1 MKKIMLVLLVTLLG
15 FGWLSAQTFTFTA
28 PKTGESWA
36 LGGSKVITW
45 TYSGFPNGTAVK
57 LILYQGGTMIGSLVT
72 STAIGANG
80 SGSWTWTKVGEY
92 AGGKAKEGGDYK
104 IRIRD
109 TQNKYPYAV
118 SGLFTL
124 SKGTGDYII
133 ISANEIAKNFQLV
146 NSINVSMPAQ
156 GLQVKP
162 GDMLE
167 IKWDR
172 APIATYPQ
180 VKFGVYL
187 PDRKTYIGLVHKTDA
202 GLKPNTGDYQ
212 DAYVFNARYEVGK
225 EYVIRV
231 ATPDDKFIGFS
242 GVFRVKPLEPVQVTE
257 TFTGS
262 ASAHY
267 PKIVQWE
274 SPIIGCF
281 YKLGEAPT
289 WPSSGYAVGFTN
301 TMEDPAGPCWK
312 YIGHVYRTIVKPSGI
327 YKGFVVTKAVLRFG
341 VLSYAKK
348 QTFFVLRCDA
358 AGDTLS
364 VPTTT
369 LATID
374 NWVFS
379 QTIEVDITATVQAW
393 CTGQAPNHGLIIRG
407 GDESFAHNNTN
418 AQCAISAP
426 ELVITRTEYK

>member
-1 MKKIMLVLLVTLLG
+1 MKKIALVLFFTILATA
-15 FGWLSAQTFTFTA
+15 WLAAQTFTITA
-28 PKTGESWA
+28 PKAGESWK
-36 LGGSKVITW
+36 LDSSKAITW
-45 TYSGFPNGTAVK
+45 TYSGFPSGTAVK
-57 LILYQGGTMIGSLVT
+57 LILYQNGTIKGPLAT

-80 SGSWTWTKVGEY
+80 SGSWTWAHVGEY
-92 AGGKAKEGGDYK
+92 SGGKAQAGSGYK

-109 TQNKYPYAV
+109 TQGKFPFKE

-124 SKGTGDYII
+124 SKGGGDYLI
-133 ISANEIAKNFQLV
+133 ISANEAAKNFQLL
-146 NSINVSMPAQ
+146 NNINVTMPAQ

-162 GDMLE
+162 GDELA

-172 APIATYPQ
+172 TPIATYPQ

-187 PDRKTYIGLVHKTDA
+187 PDRKTYYGPIHKTGD
-202 GLKPNTGDYQ
+202 GLKPNTGHYD
-212 DAYVFNARYEVGK
+212 DAVIATALYAVGK
-225 EYVIRV
+225 DYVIRV

-242 GVFRVKPLEPVQVTE
+242 GVFRVIPLEAYAKTE

-274 SPIIGCF
+274 SPVIGCF
-281 YKLGEAPT
+281 YKMGEAPT
-289 WPSSGYAVGFTN
+289 WPSLGYAVGFTN

-312 YIGHVYRTIVKPSGI
+312 YIGHIYRTIVNPSGI

-348 QTFFVLRCDA
+348 QTFYVLRRDA

-374 NWVFS
+374 NWTFS
-379 QTIEVDITATVQAW
+379 QTIEVDVTATVQAW

-407 GDESFAHNNTN
+407 GDESFAHNDTN
-418 AQCAISAP
+418 AQCAISTP

>member
-1 MKKIMLVLLVTLLG
+1 MKKIALVLFLSILAS
-15 FGWLSAQTFTFTA
+15 GWLPAQSFTITA
-28 PKTGESWA
+28 PKAGDSWKLDSSQA
-36 LGGSKVITW
+36 ITW
-45 TYSGFPNGTAVK
+45 TYSGFPSGTAVK
-57 LILYQGGTMIGSLVT
+57 LILYQNGTIKGPLAT

-80 SGSWTWTKVGEY
+80 SGSWAWTHVGEY
-92 AGGKAKEGGDYK
+92 SGGKAKEGSGYK

-109 TQNKYPYAV
+109 TQGNYPFKE

-124 SKGTGDYII
+124 SKGGSDYIL
-133 ISANEIAKNFQLV
+133 ISANEAAKNFQLL
-146 NSINVSMPAQ
+146 NNINVSMPVK
-156 GLQVKP
+156 GLQAKP

-167 IKWDR
+167 IKWDKT
-172 APIATYPQ
+172 PIATYSQ

-212 DAYVFNARYEVGK
+212 DAYVFNERYEVGK

-231 ATPDDKFIGFS
+231 ATPDDKFTGFS
-242 GVFRVKPLEPVQVTE
+242 GVFKVIPLAAVQVTE

-274 SPIIGCF
+274 SPVIGCF
-281 YKLGEAPT
+281 YKLGEGPT

-312 YIGHVYRTIVKPSGI
+312 YIGHVYRTIVNPSGI

-348 QTFFVLRCDA
+348 QTFFVLRRDA

-379 QTIEVDITATVQAW
+379 QTIEVDVTATVQAW

-407 GDESFAHNNTN
+407 GDESFAHNDTN
-418 AQCAISAP
+418 ALCAISTP